1 MSTIPSVI
9 LKPGKEAPIHGGHP
23 WVFSNAIAHGVSN
36 APDPFPAGSLVRV
49 LSFDKKELGIGTYN
63 PHTNIR
69 VRMMTRDCSEEIN
82 EEFFVKQFKK
92 LDAWKQKHLP
102 ENTNGYRLVHAE
114 TDGLPGLIVDRYDT
128 TFVFQIHTAGMELL
142 RKEIIGALVQVFSPK
157 VIVERSDLVVRKR
170 EGLKTAPITVHLGS
184 AEAPVSFMENGITF
198 FSDVLKGQKTGFF
211 LDQRDARFELGKLA
225 KGKRGLNLFCY
236 TGGFSLYAAKNGASF
251 VTSIDSSADAL
262 AMAKKNF
269 NANSIDPEDTTHFAF
284 ENMDIFE
291 MMKKNTLP
299 HTPYDIII
307 CDPPA
312 LAKKEDDIKNAQRA
326 YGELNQFCLSKL
338 SPGGILITSSCS
350 GRITQED
357 FRDTLRIAAGRAHKT
372 VKILKWITQPADHAE
387 LLGFDEGRYLK
398 TAIVEVI

>member
-1 MSTIPSVI
+1 MSTIPSII
-9 LKPGKEAPIHGGHP
+9 LKPGKEAPIFGGHP
-23 WVFSNAIAHGVSN
+23 WVFSNAIGTE
-36 APDPFPAGSLVRV
+36 DKKLEAGSLVRV

-69 VRMMTRDCSEEIN
+69 VRMMTRDAWEEIN
-82 EEFFVKQFKK
+82 EAFFVKQFKK
-92 LDAWKQKHLP
+92 LDAWKKSHLP

-128 TFVFQIHTAGMELL
+128 TLVFQIHTAGMELL

-170 EGLKTAPITVHLGS
+170 EGLKTAPVTVHLGS

-225 KGKRGLNLFCY
+225 KGKRVLNLFCY
-236 TGGFSLYAAKNGASF
+236 TGGFSLYAARNGAAF

-269 NANSIDPEDTTHFAF
+269 SANNIDPEDTEHFAF

-291 MMKKNTLP
+291 MIKRNTLP

-338 SPGGILITSSCS
+338 SPGGILVTSSCS

-372 VKILKWITQPADHAE
+372 VKILKWVTQPADHAE

>member
-1 MSTIPSVI
+1 MSTIPSII
-9 LKPGKEAPIHGGHP
+9 LKPGKEAPIFGGHP
-23 WVFSNAIAHGVSN
+23 WVFSNAIASEASKV
-36 APDPFPAGSLVRV
+36 PDSLPAGSLVRV

-69 VRMMTRDCSEEIN
+69 VRMMTRDAWEEIN
-82 EEFFVKQFKK
+82 EAFFVKQFTKI
-92 LDAWKQKHLP
+92 DAWKKSHLP

-142 RKEIIGALVQVFSPK
+142 RAEIIAALTQVFSPK

-170 EGLKTAPITVHLGS
+170 EGLRTAPVTVHLGS
-184 AEAPVSFMENGITF
+184 AAEPVAFMENGITF

-225 KGKRGLNLFCY
+225 EGKRVLNLFCY
-236 TGGFSLYAAKNGASF
+236 TGGFSLYAAENKASF
-251 VTSIDSSADAL
+251 VTSIDSSVDAL

-269 NANSIDPEDTTHFAF
+269 SANDIDPEDTEHFAF

-291 MMKKNTLP
+291 MIKRNTLP

-338 SPGGILITSSCS
+338 SPGGILVTSSCS

-357 FRDTLRIAAGRAHKT
+357 FRDTLRIAAGRTHKT
-372 VKILKWITQPADHAE
+372 VKILKWVTQPADHAE